1 MLHRHPHKSEAFS
14 QYQSSGSSEEEGGDK
29 SWGHTGW
36 EDTSLKFH
44 PAGWLSKDKKDSWNK
59 SLKESKK
66 REDELVT
73 LTAAAQ
79 EKKELKAERQ
89 GEVLKS

>member
-1 MLHRHPHKSEAFS
+1 MLHWHPHKSEAFHS
-14 QYQSSGSSEEEGGDK
+14 TKARAAPRKKEVTNLR
-29 SWGHTGW
+29 GHTGW
-36 EDTSLKFH
+36 EDTSQKFH
-44 PAGWLSKDKKDSWNK
+44 HAGWLSKDKKDSWNE
-59 SLKESKK
+59 SLQESKK